1 MSQVVAAA
9 TSRRNEYLRGFGLLA
24 IIAVAGLFY
33 VKWSPY
39 WARSFAV
46 AASHTLGAS
55 IVQGAAEVPPAP
67 GWDSALSYALDYTNR
82 IWMAMVLGLVMAA
95 TIETLVPH
103 DWIARVVGKTSLRNS
118 TLGAAL
124 ALPGMM

>member
-1 MSQVVAAA
+1 MSSAAA
-9 TSRRNEYLRGFGLLA
+9 AVRSRRTEYLRGFGLLL

-55 IVQGAAEVPPAP
+55 IVQGAAELPPAP
-67 GWDSALSYALDYTNR
+67 SWDAALGYALDYTNR
-82 IWMAMVLGLVMAA
+82 IWMAMVLGLVLAA

-103 DWIARVVGKTSLRNS
+103 DWIARVLGKTSLRNS

>member
-1 MSQVVAAA
+1 MGEAMSQGVVAV
-9 TSRRNEYLRGFGLLA
+9 TSRRNEYLRGFGLLV
-24 IIAVAGLFY
+24 IIAIAGLFY

-39 WARSFAV
+39 WARTFAV

-55 IVQGAAEVPPAP
+55 IVQGAAEVPPGP
-67 GWDSALSYALDYTNR
+67 SWESALGYALDYTNR
-82 IWMAMVLGLVMAA
+82 IWMAMVLGLILAA

-103 DWIARVVGKTSLRNS
+103 DWLARVLGKTSLRNS

-124 ALPGMM
+124 

>member
-1 MSQVVAAA
+1 MSQSALAVA
-9 TSRRNEYLRGFGLLA
+9 SHRNEYLRGFGLLA
-24 IIAVAGLFY
+24 IIAIAGLFY

-55 IVQGAAEVPPAP
+55 IVQGTAGVPPAP
-67 GWDSALSYALDYTNR
+67 SWEAALGYALDYTNR
-82 IWMAMVLGLVMAA
+82 IWMAMVLGLLLAA

-103 DWIARVVGKTSLRNS
+103 DWLARVLGKTSLR
-118 TLGAAL
+118 
-124 ALPGMM
+124 